1 MQASND
7 DASLAIFLYIYIY
20 IITTFYQKKSKTNS
34 SVQQLAVVVAV
45 NLFKE
50 VIQVVS
56 SRSSKRQVMI
66 RRRRR
71 KQSLS
76 LLPFNTFCLFFII
89 RSQFLLVLRSYL
101 PKINYQFL
109 SQSQRPALALQKH
122 KLTSLSYSTNN

>member
-89 RSQFLLVLRSYL
+89 RSQFLLVLRSSQKSY
-101 PKINYQFL
+101 YQFL

>member
-34 SVQQLAVVVAV
+34 SVQQLAAVVELI
-45 NLFKE
+45 LFKE

-56 SRSSKRQVMI
+56 SRSSKRQVMMI
-66 RRRRR
+66 RRRR

-89 RSQFLLVLRSYL
+89 RSQFLLVLRSSQKSY
-101 PKINYQFL
+101 YQFL